1 MTLGEL
7 AYMANEK
14 GWLNWGLKEAEGK
27 KVKLTVIKCKNYT
40 HAKLYRLPIKPSP
53 NLPDMR
59 AIYLYPSTCYFEG
72 TPVSLG
78 RGTDKAFEMYG
89 HPNMK
94 GYLFSFIPRSI
105 PGAKNPPQLN
115 KLCWGVDL
123 REKPS
128 IEEINKDGINLE
140 YIVDAYTNLNLDD
153 HFFRKMFE
161 LEIGQD
167 YVRKMIKQGKSAKEI
182 EAVWVED
189 VEKFKQE
196 RKPYLL
202 YPEE

>member
-1 MTLGEL
+1 
-7 AYMANEK
+7 
-14 GWLNWGLKEAEGK
+14 
-27 KVKLTVIKCKNYT
+27 
-40 HAKLYRLPIKPSP
+40 
-53 NLPDMR
+53 
-59 AIYLYPSTCYFEG
+59 
-72 TPVSLG
+72 
-78 RGTDKAFEMYG
+78 
-89 HPNMK
+89 MK

-189 VEKFKQE
+189 VEKFKEE